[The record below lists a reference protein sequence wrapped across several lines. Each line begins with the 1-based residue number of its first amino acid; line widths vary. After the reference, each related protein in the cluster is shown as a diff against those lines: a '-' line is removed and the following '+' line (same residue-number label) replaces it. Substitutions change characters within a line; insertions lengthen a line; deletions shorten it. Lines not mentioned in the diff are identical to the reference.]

1 MNVFITG
8 GTTGMGYELSKL
20 YLKDGHR
27 VGICS
32 IESYEDIKNDLLEG
46 VTYYQA
52 NVTDKDAIAKA
63 IKDFAKRNDTL
74 DLVIANAGIN
84 HPKAKIP
91 DFDRGRAVIEINVIG
106 VMNTFEPA
114 IEVMKEQGYGHLAA
128 MSSISAFSGLPGM
141 AFYGASKA
149 AVMSMCE
156 SFEID
161 LANYGIKVTTLA
173 PGFVKT
179 PLTQDNKHKMPFVM
193 EQFEAAQK
201 MYDALESNKKLYVF
215 PLPMNM
221 ASKVLKHMPRS
232 IYRPFMKKDIL
243 GLSKG

>member
-8 GTTGMGYELSKL
+8 GTTGMGYELSKI
-20 YLKDGHR
+20 YLAEGAK
-27 VGICS
+27 VGTCS
-32 IESYEDIKNDLLEG
+32 FESYDQVKENLLPE
-46 VTYYQA
+46 VEYYQA
-52 NVTDKDAIAKA
+52 NVTDKDALAKA
-63 IKDFAKRNDTL
+63 ISDFAKKNGSL

-84 HPKAKIP
+84 HHKAKIP

-114 IEVMKEQGYGHLAA
+114 ISIMKEQGYGHLAA

-161 LANYGIKVTTLA
+161 LAEYGIQVTTLA
-173 PGFVKT
+173 PGFVNT
-179 PLTQDNKHKMPFVM
+179 PLTSINNHKMPFVL
-193 EQFEAAQK
+193 EQNEAAMK
-201 MYDALESNKKLYVF
+201 MYHALQKKKQLYVF
-215 PLPMNM
+215 PLPMNV
-221 ASKVLKHMPRS
+221 ASKVLRHMPRVL
-232 IYRPFMKKDIL
+232 YRPFMKKDIL